1 MAQHLVKKDDKKN
14 MAKIDYDWNMDSNP
28 GGDAFEELEP
38 AGPELP
44 SRKNL
49 QFARRFF
56 HMGTGVTIA
65 TLYWFTFT
73 HQQAIHLLG
82 LGACL
87 LYVMEQVRINYPEMA
102 GKLLPLSKF
111 FMRAEEQLKESAMV
125 PYVFAVLLTIITFP
139 KPLALI
145 AIYTLAIADPL
156 SAIVGIKFGK
166 RKIVSHK
173 SVEGSLA
180 FFASTFLISFGI
192 FSLTLGG
199 AGLMS
204 LALAFLLALLA
215 SAFEMAPIKL
225 DDNLT
230 IPLFTAMTAWV
241 LASFFGVPL

>member
-1 MAQHLVKKDDKKN
+1 MITDDKKS
-14 MAKIDYDWNMDSNP
+14 MGKIDYNWNMDRPSP
-28 GGDAFEELEP
+28 DDSFDDLE
-38 AGPELP
+38 AVAPELP

-49 QFARRFF
+49 QLARRFF
-56 HMGTGVTIA
+56 HMGTGTTIA

-102 GKLLPLSKF
+102 NKLLPVSRF

-125 PYVFAVLLTIITFP
+125 PYVIAVLLTIITFP

-156 SAIVGIKFGK
+156 SAIVGIRFGK
-166 RKIVSHK
+166 RKIVPHK
-173 SVEGSLA
+173 SVEGSVA
-180 FFASTFLISFGI
+180 FFLSAFLISLGI
-192 FSLTLGG
+192 FSLTLGA
-199 AGLMS
+199 AGL
-204 LALAFLLALLA
+204 LAFSLAFLLAFFS

-230 IPLFTAMTAWV
+230 IPLFTAMTGWV
-241 LASFFGVPL
+241 LCYLFGVPL